1 MTKHHLKIAFC
12 WALAFGVVAWV
23 AGIAMFVIGPKL
35 ETAVLP
41 VIDQVRATTIE
52 IDSSREILHLAAI
65 GKKERQCE
73 WKAITAM
80 VLKDGTWHQG
90 KIYFTDPRKSTNP
103 VMDTP
108 VSRPLGVQS
117 LGEIFVF
124 PTGDR
129 VRVFVWHDCH
139 PFWQTMTFLYELD
152 LNQVP
157 QQVR

>member
-1 MTKHHLKIAFC
+1 MKHHLKIASL
-12 WALAFGVVAWV
+12 WAFTFGMVAWV
-23 AGIAMFVIGPKL
+23 AGIAMFVIGPKV

-41 VIDQVRATTIE
+41 VVDHVKAVAVE
-52 IDSSREILHLAAI
+52 VDSDREILHLAAT

-80 VLKDGTWHQG
+80 VHKAGTWHQG
-90 KIYFTDPRKSTNP
+90 KVYFTDPRKN
-103 VMDTP
+103 
-108 VSRPLGVQS
+108 SRPSQEIAASRPIGVQS

-124 PTGDR
+124 PAGDR
-129 VRVFVWHDCH
+129 VQVFLWHDCH

-152 LNQVP
+152 LNSAP